1 MKGREEVVRSPTS
14 EKLLGKCLVEEK
26 DLRNLGE
33 MGRKKILKIKMKFEE
48 NGGQSTPPAD
58 NRKYL
63 YDREEKREETQ
74 TNSTSDD
81 ALWTRGIILTK
92 RKRTNLGWGR

>member
-1 MKGREEVVRSPTS
+1 MRSPTS

-33 MGRKKILKIKMKFEE
+33 KGRKKVLKIKMKFEE

-58 NRKYL
+58 NRNNL
-63 YDREEKREETQ
+63 YDREETQ
-74 TNSTSDD
+74 TNSPSDD